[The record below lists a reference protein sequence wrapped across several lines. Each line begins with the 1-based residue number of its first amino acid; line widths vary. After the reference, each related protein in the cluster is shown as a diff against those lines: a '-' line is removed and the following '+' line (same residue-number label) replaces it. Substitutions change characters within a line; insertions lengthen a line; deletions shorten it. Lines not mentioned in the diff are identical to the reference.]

1 MISIVL
7 MNKYSSKQLRRIP
20 KYIVIQFD
28 LWVEVIETQSFEAM
42 QEIKG
47 YNDHALIGDRKGQ
60 RSSYLSRSWR
70 VIYTKGSDSNRNI
83 IEVLEINHHDY

>member
-1 MISIVL
+1 

-42 QEIKG
+42 QAIKG

-70 VIYTKGSDSNRNI
+70 VIYIKKNGLDINI